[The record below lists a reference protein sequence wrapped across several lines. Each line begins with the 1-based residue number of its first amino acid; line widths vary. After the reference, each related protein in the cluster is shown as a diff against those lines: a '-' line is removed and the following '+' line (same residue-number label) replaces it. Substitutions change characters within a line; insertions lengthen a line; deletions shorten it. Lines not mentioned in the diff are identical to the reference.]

1 MGSLPVGE
9 NMKSKHDLKNKG
21 VYILLILG
29 SIIMFFPFIW
39 SVLTSFKT
47 LSESLITPPK
57 ILPAEFGLMNYVDVW
72 NTLPFLH
79 FFINTGIM
87 ILARVILSTLISA
100 MAAYAFARL
109 KFPGKN
115 FLFLMVLIPMM
126 VPSQIFILPQY
137 LIVAKIGWINTIKA
151 LVVPGIASTFGTFLL
166 RQFFMGIPDEL
177 EEAATL
183 DGASVGQIF
192 LKIMLPLS
200 KSGLVSMAI
209 FTALFAY
216 KDLMW
221 PLIVNTSAEKMPLS
235 SGLALLQG
243 QYLTNYPQLM
253 AGSVIAIIPMVILF
267 VIFQKQFVEGIAT
280 TGSKN

>member
-1 MGSLPVGE
+1 MNKKRIGKNLP
-9 NMKSKHDLKNKG
+9 
-21 VYILLILG
+21 VYILLIIG
-29 SIIMFFPFIW
+29 SVVMFFPFVW

-47 LSESLITPPK
+47 LSESLVTPPQ
-57 ILPAEFGLMNYVDVW
+57 ILPGSWEFTNYKEVW
-72 NTLPFLH
+72 NQLPFLH
-79 FFINTGIM
+79 FFLNTGIM
-87 ILARVILSTLISA
+87 ILARMLLATVFSA

-109 KFPGKN
+109 KFPGRN
-115 FLFLMVLIPMM
+115 VLFLLVLIPMM
-126 VPSQIFILPQY
+126 VPAQICILPQY
-137 LIVAKIGWINTIKA
+137 LLVSKIGWVNTVKA

-177 EEAATL
+177 EEAAIL
-183 DGASVGQIF
+183 DGANIGQIF
-192 LKIMLPLS
+192 IKIMLPLA
-200 KSGLVSMAI
+200 KSGLVSLAI

-235 SGLALLQG
+235 AGLSLLQG

>member
-1 MGSLPVGE
+1 
-9 NMKSKHDLKNKG
+9 MKSKHDLKNKG

-57 ILPAEFGLMNYVDVW
+57 ILPTEFGLMNYVDVW

-109 KFPGKN
+109 EFPGKN
-115 FLFLMVLIPMM
+115 FWFLMVLIPMM

>member
-1 MGSLPVGE
+1 MNKKRIGKNLP
-9 NMKSKHDLKNKG
+9 
-21 VYILLILG
+21 VYILLIIG
-29 SIIMFFPFIW
+29 SVVMFFPFVW

-47 LSESLITPPK
+47 LSESLVTPPQ
-57 ILPAEFGLMNYVDVW
+57 ILPGSWEFTNYKEVW
-72 NTLPFLH
+72 NQLPFLH
-79 FFINTGIM
+79 FFLNTGIM
-87 ILARVILSTLISA
+87 ILARMLLATVFSA

-109 KFPGKN
+109 KFPGRN
-115 FLFLMVLIPMM
+115 VLFLLVLIPMM
-126 VPSQIFILPQY
+126 VPAQIFILPQY
-137 LIVAKIGWINTIKA
+137 LLVSKIGWVNTVKA

-177 EEAATL
+177 EEAAIL
-183 DGASVGQIF
+183 DGANIGQIF
-192 LKIMLPLS
+192 IKIMLPLA
-200 KSGLVSMAI
+200 KSGLVSLAI

-235 SGLALLQG
+235 AGLSLLQG

>member
-1 MGSLPVGE
+1 MNKKRIGKNLP
-9 NMKSKHDLKNKG
+9 
-21 VYILLILG
+21 VYILLIIG
-29 SIIMFFPFIW
+29 SVVMFFPFVW

-47 LSESLITPPK
+47 LSESLVTPPQ
-57 ILPAEFGLMNYVDVW
+57 ILPGSWEFTNYKEVW
-72 NTLPFLH
+72 NQLPFLH
-79 FFINTGIM
+79 FFLNTGIM
-87 ILARVILSTLISA
+87 ILARMLLATVFSA

-115 FLFLMVLIPMM
+115 VLFLLVLIPMM
-126 VPSQIFILPQY
+126 VPAQIFILPQY
-137 LIVAKIGWINTIKA
+137 LLVSKIGWVNTVKA

-177 EEAATL
+177 EEAAIL
-183 DGASVGQIF
+183 DGANIGQIF
-192 LKIMLPLS
+192 IKIMLPLA
-200 KSGLVSMAI
+200 KSGLVSLAI

-235 SGLALLQG
+235 AGLSLLQG